1 MLRKC
6 LGNALDL
13 RLCLVLHIPQP
24 FLCNPDHLG
33 GMRLG
38 FGAAGLKA
46 MNVHWLRVWCVNVP
60 FYAICIHLFCRV
72 RKGKNDWSQSLPT
85 SSSIKVR
92 CDQVVLSIF
101 NARKLDYVARSF
113 PSIAQVTQSLQ
124 KFSVFAVF
132 SCDES
137 SGTGLRTT
145 CETIVNIRSLA
156 LNTGKFQSWSTQ

>member
-1 MLRKC
+1 MLWRC
-6 LGNALDL
+6 VGSEVVLGPAHSTALPLQSRSLGWNALGLWSCRSQGDERPL
-13 RLCLVLHIPQP
+13 VESLVCQCAILCHLYP
-24 FLCNPDHLG
+24 FGH
-33 GMRLG
+33 
-38 FGAAGLKA
+38 
-46 MNVHWLRVWCVNVP
+46 
-60 FYAICIHLFCRV
+60 CRV
-72 RKGKNDWSQSLPT
+72 RKGKNDWSQSLRT

-101 NARKLDYVARSF
+101 NVRKLDHVSRSF

-137 SGTGLRTT
+137 SGMGLRTT